1 MASKSSEGSEVM
13 KEAETPGVSAFYF
26 PSCFFCSCSLRAS
39 YVVVDNDF
47 VKQGVTFEN
56 PNAYANLTKDLQEKA
71 KNGDYR
77 ERLTEY
83 INLNDGLSLLNR
95 HFPELGKVVVMWDKQ
110 KESVNMTDTLSG
122 NVLRSDTIRST
133 LIDKFGSDV
142 GNFLADQLGDVA
154 DEADEVMTSSVN
166 EGLQSQNASL
176 NSKLFLFKNPL
187 PLLRL

>member
-1 MASKSSEGSEVM
+1 MEVASKSSEGSEVM

-39 YVVVDNDF
+39 YVVVYNDF

-95 HFPELGKVVVMWDKQ
+95 HFPELGKVVVMWDK
-110 KESVNMTDTLSG
+110 
-122 NVLRSDTIRST
+122 
-133 LIDKFGSDV
+133 
-142 GNFLADQLGDVA
+142 
-154 DEADEVMTSSVN
+154 
-166 EGLQSQNASL
+166 
-176 NSKLFLFKNPL
+176 
-187 PLLRL
+187 